1 MILENLI
8 YVDND
13 GQLQEFFRDLDLN
26 RVTKKKLNAAYIVVA
41 SGNLNLMNKKKPEII
56 NDIVRNLRAQSRG
69 ISFGGGSLSDS
80 TEVLDRLKHE
90 FC

>member
-26 RVTKKKLNAAYIVVA
+26 RVTKKKLNAAYTVVA
-41 SGNLNLMNKKKPEII
+41 EANLNLMNKKKPEIV

-69 ISFGGGSLSDS
+69 TAFAGGSLSDS
-80 TEVLDRLKHE
+80 TEILERLKHE

>member
-26 RVTKKKLNAAYIVVA
+26 RVTKKKLNAAYTVVA
-41 SGNLNLMNKKKPEII
+41 EVNLNLMNKKKNEII
-56 NDIVRNLRAQSRG
+56 NDIVHNLRAQSRG
-69 ISFGGGSLSDS
+69 SAFSGRSLSES
-80 TEVLDRLKHE
+80 TEVLERLKQE